1 MYDFESLVSSANS
14 LISAVDGRAN
24 FVTNWLI
31 VGGVL
36 SVVAAILLFFLF
48 VNKKGAVKGFWG
60 KVKDFLSFKDMYIE
74 SLLKMFYIGSTV
86 YIIFSAV
93 AAAVYADFKT
103 FFFELCLGPIVIRLA
118 YEFAMVFVKMWKNSE
133 K

>member
-1 MYDFESLVSSANS
+1 MYDFQSLVSSANS
-14 LISAVDGRAN
+14 LISVADGRAN

-31 VGGVL
+31 VGSVL

-86 YIIFSAV
+86 YIIFTAV
-93 AAAVYADFKT
+93 ASAVYADFQS
-103 FFFELCLGPIVIRLA
+103 FFFELLLGPIVIRLA